1 MVRVIPSTGGN
12 WKDIIEWWFLR
23 DFNHF
28 ITSIFR
34 HDKFLRGIM
43 KAWWDLKH
51 NLVQSL
57 PSCTEEWLCQI
68 LILNPLFTSE
78 EGVMLGK
85 RTRLNWVDF
94 DKGEA
99 ESVGN

>member
-1 MVRVIPSTGGN
+1 
-12 WKDIIEWWFLR
+12 
-23 DFNHF
+23 
-28 ITSIFR
+28 
-34 HDKFLRGIM
+34 M

-57 PSCTEEWLCQI
+57 PSGTEEWLCQP

-85 RTRLNWVDF
+85 ITRLNWVDF
-94 DKGEA
+94 DKG
-99 ESVGN
+99 